1 MNLKKVRTIAVLLI
15 VVLVSVVA
23 FGGLY
28 VKKQGTWQNLLPDF
42 NYGME
47 LNGIRELRFSLDQ
60 TEEEKEVYVDENG
73 NIMGEVTEEHDHEE
87 ETAENT
93 EGQSEQS
100 TENTEANS
108 ETQAEQSAENQDTQN
123 VEETVNG
130 YKTETRVIKAN
141 KDEDV
146 NIDNFEKSKKVIQKR
161 LEALSS
167 YEYNIRIDTITGE
180 LVVEVPDDDNL
191 ELEKSLISTI
201 GKIQIVDHDTGL
213 ILIDN
218 NCVKRAQTVNS
229 QSESG
234 YQFYLQLQLD
244 KEGTEKLKSISKE
257 YISTVDG
264 AGTETIKY
272 ISVNLDGQELLTTYF
287 GEEVTNGMI
296 QIPMGDV
303 VTESEAFND
312 TRDRVQRIAEVVNGD
327 AMPLAYVLSSDN
339 YVKSVITDD
348 MIFVAEI
355 VFAIVVALVSIFF
368 IIKYKLKGLSLSIIS
383 IGYIALLTLV
393 MRYTNVNITLNGL
406 ISFIAVIAIN
416 YVFDIKML
424 NGLKNISNTK
434 AVFGKSMKEL
444 YLTIIPVCIIAIIF
458 TFMSGVIISSIGMVL
473 FWGLLLQAVYN
484 TLVIFAL
491 DVI

>member
-73 NIMGEVTEEHDHEE
+73 NIMGEVAEEHDHDE
-87 ETAENT
+87 ETEENT
-93 EGQSEQS
+93 EGQAA
-100 TENTEANS
+100 ENTETNP
-108 ETQAEQSAENQDTQN
+108 ENQAEQSVENQTEQKTD
-123 VEETVNG
+123 ETVNG
-130 YKTETRVIKAN
+130 YKIETRTIKAN
-141 KDEDV
+141 KDEDI

-201 GKIQIVDHDTGL
+201 GKIEIVDHDTGL
-213 ILIDN
+213 ILIEN
-218 NCVKRAQTVNS
+218 NHVKKAQTVNS
-229 QSESG
+229 QSETG
-234 YQFYLQLQLD
+234 YQFYLQLQFD
-244 KEGTEKLKSISKE
+244 KEGSEKLKNISKE

-264 AGTETIKY
+264 TGTETIKY
-272 ISVNLDGQELLTTYF
+272 ISVKLDGQELLTTYF

-303 VTESEAFND
+303 VTEAEDFND

-327 AMPLAYVLSSDN
+327 VMPLAYVLSSDN
-339 YVKSVITDD
+339 YVKSVITAD
-348 MIFVAEI
+348 MIFIAEI
-355 VFAIVVALVSIFF
+355 AFAIVVALVSIFI

-393 MRYTNVNITLNGL
+393 MRYTNVTITLNGL
-406 ISFIAVIAIN
+406 IAFIAVVAIN

-434 AVFGKSMKEL
+434 AVFGKVMKEL

-458 TFMSGVIISSIGMVL
+458 TFMSGVIISSIGMIL

-484 TLVIFAL
+484 ALIIFAL

>member
-28 VKKQGTWQNLLPDF
+28 AKKQGIWQNLLPDF

-73 NIMGEVTEEHDHEE
+73 NIMGEVAEEHDHAE
-87 ETAENT
+87 ETEENT
-93 EGQSEQS
+93 EGQAEQS

-108 ETQAEQSAENQDTQN
+108 ETQAEQSTENQDAQN
-123 VEETVNG
+123 TEETVNG
-130 YKTETRVIKAN
+130 YKTETRVIKKN
-141 KDEDV
+141 KDEDI
-146 NIDNFEKSKKVIQKR
+146 NIDNFEKSKRIIQKR

-201 GKIQIVDHDTGL
+201 GKIEMIDHDTGL

-218 NCVKRAQTVNS
+218 NHVKKAQAVNAQT
-229 QSESG
+229 ETG
-234 YQFYLQLQLD
+234 YQFYLQLQFD
-244 KEGTEKLKSISKE
+244 KEGKEKLKKISNE
-257 YISTVDG
+257 YITTTD
-264 AGTETIKY
+264 ETGEEKTKF
-272 ISVNLDGQELLTTYF
+272 ISVQLDGQDLITTCF
-287 GEEVTNGMI
+287 GEEISNGII
-296 QIPMGDV
+296 QISMGDV
-303 VTESEAFND
+303 VTESEDFND
-312 TRDRVQRIAEVVNGD
+312 TRDRVQRIAEVINGD
-327 AMPLAYVLSSDN
+327 VLPLAYVLSSDN

-348 MIFVAEI
+348 MIFIAEI
-355 VFAIVVALVSIFF
+355 VFAIAVALVSIFI
-368 IIKYKLKGLSLSIIS
+368 IIKYKLKGLILSIIS

-393 MRYTNVNITLNGL
+393 MRYTNVTITLNGL
-406 ISFIAVIAIN
+406 ISFIAVILIN

-424 NGLKNISNTK
+424 NGFENISNTK
-434 AVFGKSMKEL
+434 AVFGKAMKEL

-458 TFMSGVIISSIGMVL
+458 TFMSGVVISSIGMVL

-484 TLVIFAL
+484 ALVIFAL